1 MYIKYVTLQRNCLH
15 KLMKLTKKEQIEQKA
30 TELFWKHGFKK
41 VTIDEICKKANVS
54 RKTFYT
60 FFENKNALIIYLY
73 NKLIDESYAVYDT
86 IIKSEIPF
94 SDKLEKF
101 LNQKI
106 ESTKNIS
113 MEFISDIYNSEDGE
127 LLNFFNKVIEQS
139 MKFMRD
145 FLSESQ
151 KNVDIDSRLNLDY
164 IMFMLQKAIDLCGT
178 QELMAMFPDA
188 NTLTRQVTQSFIYG
202 IMPVK

>member
-151 KNVDIDSRLNLDY
+151 KNGDIDSRLNLDY

-178 QELMAMFPDA
+178 QELMSMFPDA
-188 NTLTRQVTQSFIYG
+188 NTLTRQVTHSFIYG

>member
-1 MYIKYVTLQRNCLH
+1 M
-15 KLMKLTKKEQIEQKA
+15 KLFTSNRMKLTKKEQIEQKA
-30 TELFWKHGFKK
+30 MELFWKHGFKK

-73 NKLIDESYAVYDT
+73 NKLIDEAYVIYEE
-86 IIKSEIPF
+86 IIRSDLTF
-94 SDKLEKF
+94 SNKLEKF

-113 MEFISDIYNSEDGE
+113 MEFIADIYNSEDSE
-127 LLNFFNKVIEQS
+127 LLDFFNKVIEQS
-139 MKFMRD
+139 IQFMRN
-145 FLSESQ
+145 FLSDSQ
-151 KNVDIDSRLNLDY
+151 KNGDIDSQLNLDY

-178 QELMAMFPDA
+178 KELMAMFPDA